1 MPPAGDEQGI
11 DGFWTLTSAD
21 FEGAPV
27 SLLEP
32 MFLEIEGDQVG
43 GNSVCNDFGGIFE
56 GQFTQS
62 LVGCLSEDE
71 SEPDPSMVEAALIDA
86 AAARPEIEGD
96 QLVLRSGGFRFFY
109 ERTVD
114 PTPAELFEILDD
126 VDHNVDSSEIFLD
139 PEAGGSHQPFEQLVR
154 VDHPGS
160 TGRFFIGFSSELVCL
175 IASTDTESFTACH
188 RPRFAART
196 AYGYELS
203 NMNGPTGIRVALI
216 PDSFVDAAVQSPD
229 LGEV

>member
-1 MPPAGDEQGI
+1 VQPGTSSDQRTVENQGWVSPIAQGI

-21 FEGAPV
+21 LEGAPV

-43 GNSVCNDFGGIFE
+43 GNSVCNDFGGSFE
-56 GQFTQS
+56 GEFTQT
-62 LVGCLSEDE
+62 LAGCSTEGESVPDLSTID
-71 SEPDPSMVEAALIDA
+71 AAPIDA
-86 AAARPEIEGD
+86 AAARPQIQGD
-96 QLVLRSGGFRFFY
+96 QLVSRSGGFRFFY
-109 ERTVD
+109 ERAVD

-126 VDHNVDSSEIFLD
+126 VDRNAGSSEIFLD

-160 TGRFFIGFSSELVCL
+160 TGRFYIGVSSELVCL

-188 RPRFAART
+188 KPRFAART

-203 NMNGPTGIRVALI
+203 NMNGPT
-216 PDSFVDAAVQSPD
+216 
-229 LGEV
+229 